1 LTPRIETVVSEITAL
16 ETKPSDIADVL
27 ELTDPRAMRALAH
40 PARLAILEHLHASG
54 SGNATE
60 CAREVGGTPQ
70 AASYHLRAL
79 AKWGLIRETASA
91 DGRETRWEIAAR
103 SIKFASGDDSPE
115 FRSAAKALGR
125 RVLERDERAIEAYL
139 EAEHDEPREW
149 REAATFSSGSVHV
162 TAEELAEIGER
173 LHEVMKE
180 YERSN
185 EADRPEG
192 ARRVHV
198 VFRAVPRVE
207 PKRKRRK

>member
-1 LTPRIETVVSEITAL
+1 VLPISE
-16 ETKPSDIADVL
+16 PADVL
-27 ELTDPRAMRALAH
+27 ELTDARAMRAIAH
-40 PARLAILEHLHASG
+40 PARLAILEHLHTTG

-79 AKWGLIRETASA
+79 AKWGLIREAESD
-91 DGRETRWEIAAR
+91 DGRETRWELAAR
-103 SIKFASGDDSPE
+103 SIKFASGDDSSE
-115 FRSAAKALGR
+115 FRSAARALGR
-125 RVLERDERAIEAYL
+125 RVLERDERLIDAYL
-139 EAEHDEPREW
+139 AVEHEEPRDW
-149 REAATFSSGSVHV
+149 REAATFASVSVHV
-162 TAEELAEIGER
+162 TVAELAKLAER
-173 LHEVMKE
+173 LHAVMKE
-180 YERSN
+180 YERPN